1 MSIAHTVGADLS
13 GEKTMSDLIERDAL
27 MKEFRNFV
35 RRSNHSFVPDPT
47 WNDAVSLVGSM
58 PSVNTDIILCQDCKW
73 WDRLEDEH
81 PYGYCRACR
90 SGTHTE
96 RWDISIRRQCR
107 FDFFCADAEPKEDD
121 DES

>member
-1 MSIAHTVGADLS
+1 
-13 GEKTMSDLIERDAL
+13 MSDLIDRGAL
-27 MKEFRNFV
+27 IKEFQTFV
-35 RRSNHSFVPDPT
+35 WRSNNHDYAPAPT

-73 WDRLEDEH
+73 WNQLEDGH

-96 RWDISIRRQCR
+96 RWDISIKRQCK
-107 FDFFCADAEPKEDD
+107 FDFFCADAEPREGEEDD
-121 DES
+121 E